1 MIHASHSKKDLIE
14 IVELFELY
22 GIDDYRDMNKGELQ
36 TAVWDYVKNIGYIKP
51 DNQYFFVDDAKT
63 LLKYLNTKSPRQLL
77 TSQQL
82 EHITNICKN
91 LIFYSKQCS
100 HQLSAS
106 NYIDID
112 EVIEDAI
119 EISKNGDLPIVRRA
133 LRLLNEDL
141 KIEVHIEPV
150 ITKRTRKKIARQE
163 QFKIGTISKLHVK
176 QGLVKVE
183 FD

>member
-1 MIHASHSKKDLIE
+1 MIHSSHSKKDLIE
-14 IVELFELY
+14 VVELFELY
-22 GIDDYRDMNKGELQ
+22 GIDDYREMNKNQLQ
-36 TAVWDYVKNIGYIKP
+36 KAIWSYVKEIGYIKP
-51 DNQYFFVDDAKT
+51 DNEFFFVEDAKS

-77 TSQQL
+77 TAQQL

-91 LIFYSKQCS
+91 LIFYSKQCC

-106 NYIDID
+106 NYTEMD

-119 EISKNGDLPIVRRA
+119 EISKNGDLPIVRRT
-133 LRLLNEDL
+133 LRLLNEDI
-141 KIEVHIEPV
+141 KIEVPIEPV

-163 QFKIGTISKLHVK
+163 QLKVK
-176 QGLVKVE
+176 TVCTLKVKVGKVKVV